1 MPTNFDD
8 LPADILKAFED
19 AFPTSDDPGVLAEV
33 AALEKLFGR
42 EMPEEIGRMIELE
55 RHEALSPTPVQLA
68 AEERPFEALILRAQ
82 ELQDCV
88 PLLFPLTNSVYL
100 RRWEGWADLLC
111 NVGFAEGTPAKPFVG
126 WRQDAWA
133 YDLPSFLRIAAA
145 RTAFEEGREE
155 EIESLLAP
163 VWGRV
168 GPNEYL
174 QDLFYYL
181 EDEGVLGQL
190 VEAWGDKPVL
200 KPKLAQWWPHER
212 ALFLGF
218 ALMGKYRHP
227 ERTAFD
233 NDPEKTLQHPQ
244 LLRSLAGQLSTL
256 CRAWFLESDEFLE
269 RTLTATAAS
278 PSALVQDAHRLFTEL
293 RDGRRN
299 VGNADYHDARQK
311 YRVWVKDE
319 AAYQRDKR
327 KTRRAELEA
336 QLVASKHGI
345 ELVRADWP
353 LAAEVTTAPELP
365 VRSFSWNGPTLEL
378 VVDGKART
386 LPKPPDET
394 KLHVGGAQAKASLS
408 PAGRKLVVDASQH
421 RRTADGKSWENAPV
435 LAEHDLE
442 SGSWRVLSNAKG
454 REWYTA
460 IDEDR
465 WVYRDTDTAYLLR
478 DTGETLADAT
488 YTTTFGQPK
497 SFCIPELGVL
507 IAYGAPDLVNGRPVD
522 DRGAPWVRVIGF
534 WRERL
539 AEMAAF
545 PIDAVELAAEQ
556 VDGKWRVGLIS
567 ADRAVAWEIRGLEA
581 GAAAW
586 QKESREAEAAERA
599 KREAFGEITIY
610 NAIEALNT
618 FVGTSYGSEIQDG
631 VSKVFDQVLEA
642 LRADEAIVAAAKDAK
657 SGVDFVTHVKGPFAT
672 GLMQSGLGP
681 IFMDF
686 ALQATMMNPKIADVV
701 VRAATETAWKALREG

>member
-293 RDGRRN
+293 
-299 VGNADYHDARQK
+299 
-311 YRVWVKDE
+311 
-319 AAYQRDKR
+319 
-327 KTRRAELEA
+327 
-336 QLVASKHGI
+336 
-345 ELVRADWP
+345 
-353 LAAEVTTAPELP
+353 
-365 VRSFSWNGPTLEL
+365 
-378 VVDGKART
+378 
-386 LPKPPDET
+386 
-394 KLHVGGAQAKASLS
+394 
-408 PAGRKLVVDASQH
+408 
-421 RRTADGKSWENAPV
+421 
-435 LAEHDLE
+435 
-442 SGSWRVLSNAKG
+442 
-454 REWYTA
+454 
-460 IDEDR
+460 
-465 WVYRDTDTAYLLR
+465 
-478 DTGETLADAT
+478 
-488 YTTTFGQPK
+488 
-497 SFCIPELGVL
+497 
-507 IAYGAPDLVNGRPVD
+507 
-522 DRGAPWVRVIGF
+522 
-534 WRERL
+534 
-539 AEMAAF
+539 
-545 PIDAVELAAEQ
+545 
-556 VDGKWRVGLIS
+556 
-567 ADRAVAWEIRGLEA
+567 
-581 GAAAW
+581 
-586 QKESREAEAAERA
+586 
-599 KREAFGEITIY
+599 
-610 NAIEALNT
+610 
-618 FVGTSYGSEIQDG
+618 
-631 VSKVFDQVLEA
+631 
-642 LRADEAIVAAAKDAK
+642 
-657 SGVDFVTHVKGPFAT
+657 
-672 GLMQSGLGP
+672 
-681 IFMDF
+681 
-686 ALQATMMNPKIADVV
+686 
-701 VRAATETAWKALREG
+701 